1 MTTATPTTTTPPT
14 RCCECGLLVVVRLL
28 GRATWW
34 SGRRLPDLAYAQV
47 LVAGAIGPKVFAQ
60 SFEFLV
66 VDALTKLVSV
76 GVHENAVVGV
86 DGAEHAL

>member
-1 MTTATPTTTTPPT
+1 M
-14 RCCECGLLVVVRLL
+14 
-28 GRATWW
+28 
-34 SGRRLPDLAYAQV
+34 PDLAYAQV
-47 LVAGAIGPKVFAQ
+47 LVAGAIGSKVFAQ

>member
-1 MTTATPTTTTPPT
+1 M
-14 RCCECGLLVVVRLL
+14 
-28 GRATWW
+28 
-34 SGRRLPDLAYAQV
+34 PDLAYAQV
-47 LVAGAIGPKVFAQ
+47 LVAGAIGPKVLAQ

-86 DGAEHAL
+86 KQRAKLSRFLG